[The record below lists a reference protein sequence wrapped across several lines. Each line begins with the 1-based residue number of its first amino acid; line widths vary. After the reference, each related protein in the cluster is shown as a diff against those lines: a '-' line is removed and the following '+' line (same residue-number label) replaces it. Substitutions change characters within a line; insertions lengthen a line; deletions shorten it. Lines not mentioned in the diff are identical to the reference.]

1 MGKID
6 MTEKSCKEF
15 VEVLASKSPVPG
27 GGGAAAL
34 AGALGTA
41 LGEMVGSLTVGKK
54 KYADVQEDVLRL
66 KEEAQKLEQEFLHLV
81 ERDAEVFEP
90 LSKAY
95 GLPKDTGE
103 QKAHKAQ
110 VMEAAL
116 KEACTVPMQIM
127 ECCCKAIDLVREME
141 TIGTAI
147 AISDAGCAAA
157 YLRAA
162 LTSASLNVYIN
173 TKSMKDRDYAGKQD
187 QYAAKMLEEY
197 VPICDEVFEKVK
209 ARVSA

>member
-1 MGKID
+1 
-6 MTEKSCKEF
+6 MTEKSCRDF
-15 VEVLASKSPVPG
+15 VEVLGSKSSVPG

-66 KEEAQKLEQEFLHLV
+66 KEDAQRLEQEFLHLV

-95 GLPKDTGE
+95 GLPKETEE

-116 KEACTVPMQIM
+116 KEACTVPVQIM
-127 ECCCKAIDLVREME
+127 ECCCRAIDLVREME

-173 TKSMKDRDYAGKQD
+173 TKSMKDRGYAEKQD
-187 QYAAKMLEEY
+187 RYVAKMLEEY
-197 VPICDEVFEKVK
+197 VSVCDEIFQKVQT
-209 ARVSA
+209 RVKV

>member
-1 MGKID
+1 MK
-6 MTEKSCKEF
+6 EKSCREF
-15 VEVLASKSPVPG
+15 VELLASKSPVPG
-27 GGGAAAL
+27 GGGAAAM

-54 KYADVQEDVLRL
+54 KYADVQDDVLRL
-66 KEEAQKLEQEFLHLV
+66 KKEAQKLESEFLDLV

-90 LSKAY
+90 LSRAY
-95 GLPKDTGE
+95 GLPKDTEE
-103 QKAHKAQ
+103 QKAYKAE

-116 KEACTVPMQIM
+116 KEACTVPVRIM

-173 TKSMKDRDYAGKQD
+173 TKSMRDRNYARKQD
-187 QYAAKMLEEY
+187 QYVAKMLEEY
-197 VPICDEVFEKVK
+197 VSICDEVFQKVQM
-209 ARVSA
+209 RVSA